1 MNINQFKTIF
11 IHPSGGSFITNE
23 EAEKWDKEHHDPEE
37 ARLPTL
43 SEIEEKIEKNRLE
56 VIENMP
62 LARRQEY
69 ETQKEYAS
77 EKHFRSI
84 YYEDGYKEVIVEPPH
99 DDIKF
104 LERIC
109 DPARLHPS
117 IRHQT
122 TWEAIILSIKILHML
137 LINAKI
143 MKKNMQMPHICPN

>member
-1 MNINQFKTIF
+1 MPKNLKECQRLHHDLLQADEEAFEEIIPQEGESSKVERQDAKEQAPYPTPKPSANVNINQFKTIF
-11 IHPSGGSFITNE
+11 MHPSGGSFITNE

-77 EKHFRSI
+77 EKHF
-84 YYEDGYKEVIVEPPH
+84 
-99 DDIKF
+99 
-104 LERIC
+104 
-109 DPARLHPS
+109 
-117 IRHQT
+117 
-122 TWEAIILSIKILHML
+122 
-137 LINAKI
+137 
-143 MKKNMQMPHICPN
+143 

>member
-1 MNINQFKTIF
+1 MV
-11 IHPSGGSFITNE
+11 GNE

-43 SEIEEKIEKNRLE
+43 SEIEAEIEKNRLE

-62 LARRQEY
+62 FARRQEY

-84 YYEDGYKEVIVEPPH
+84 YYEDGYKEVIVKPPH

-104 LERIC
+104 LERKR
-109 DPARLHPS
+109 DPTRAHFSQKHLT
-117 IRHQT
+117 I
-122 TWEAIILSIKILHML
+122 WEAIIPSIK
-137 LINAKI
+137 NPAYAFNKRQDNE
-143 MKKNMQMPHICPN
+143 KEYADAPYMP